1 MVVGGEEQRDVS
13 LTCVTASRGGVGQ
26 GKDGFLAHLT
36 SSPNVFEAFK
46 QISVLPFHSQI
57 LMTESRILKNGNY

>member
-13 LTCVTASRGGVGQ
+13 LTCVTASWGGG

-36 SSPNVFEAFK
+36 LSPNVFEAFK